1 MVYGKGIGLAAR
13 KADPHSGA
21 DASNS
26 DTLLSY
32 KPLVALKKEK
42 VRRNKSDLRFR
53 WWPVQDLNL

>member
-1 MVYGKGIGLAAR
+1 MVYGKGIGLAAH

-21 DASNS
+21 DGSNS

-42 VRRNKSDLRFR
+42 VRRKSLTCGFDGGRYR
-53 WWPVQDLNL
+53 I